1 MPRSLPLTIL
11 LFFLLLGRLQAQTS
25 IQNVNTTSGTH
36 LCPGGTY
43 TVTFDTTGNWTGIGF
58 VMQLSDINGSFVS
71 PTITSS
77 PTFTK
82 SFSFT
87 VPTNATLSNNYSIRV
102 YNTNPLIDA
111 DTLKNI
117 TITRPTPS
125 FTFTPN
131 NACAG
136 TTVNFSNSSTGI
148 GPLSATWNFGT
159 TTGAPASTNTYNPGV
174 SFNPASGNSLVNYN
188 CSLTITDV
196 YGCSSNLIG
205 INPVIVKPKPDPSIL
220 PAAITG
226 NFAVPSGSPNLFR
239 RCITTTPNILTINN
253 SSSTISTNTL
263 YNITWGDASINFNN
277 SSLPNGTVH
286 TFSTLGSF
294 NLIVYTENSFG
305 CSNSRQYQ
313 IFAGTNPQF
322 PSITVPGG
330 STTGFCAPKSFNFQ
344 IGNFSTNTPG
354 TIYKVS
360 SNDQGLEATFTHPP
374 PSTYI
379 KNYPSFSCGS
389 NYLSGASTNNNSFYL
404 KVEASNP
411 CGIADQV
418 AGPIQLSSKPV
429 ADFYRDTI
437 ACVNQNTTFI
447 NQSIKGRFVDPIPP
461 YPCDTT
467 DYPFWEITPAT
478 GWSVIS
484 GVLGPAGLGTENVT
498 VKFTN
503 HGLFRIKLSVNNP
516 NNSTCGEDT
525 ITKTICVQPIPIPS
539 FTLSSSNANNCVPAT
554 ITANNTSNTLNSCAT
569 PIYTWSIRD
578 SLTSTVLNPGNRF
591 VYANGTDNN
600 SVNPTFRFLQKGR
613 YVIRLRI
620 SNTCPGIFIK
630 DTLVI
635 IKDIPVVSLR
645 PDIIYCGNQSLSFS
659 SSNTSHNPTYDSSFS
674 NITSYNW
681 NITPSSGFSF
691 VTGNS
696 NSRNPTISFT
706 NTTNLPITYRVI
718 LTATNVCGTSAP
730 DTQNITINPK
740 PIVGTNST
748 NSAFCS
754 GGNTNIILSHNLAGS
769 VLYYWRAYPSSSFVT
784 GFANQLTGSN
794 GPIIQT
800 LINSGNTPETVTYKV
815 SAFQSSTNCVGDSST
830 IVITVY
836 PIPRVLAAAQAI
848 CSGATLNLA
857 LNSSVSGSL
866 FTWTANS
873 INSQITGFS
882 NNGTPVSGP
891 ISHTL
896 INSSNSSS
904 DTVRYIIRASANNC
918 NSFDTIIRVAVAPV
932 PVISG
937 SNQSICSGTAI
948 NISPSSSVSGSSFS
962 YAASLI
968 NGTVTGFSS
977 GSVIPISQTLNN
989 TGNTI
994 ALVRY
999 IVNSSGPSPTNCPS
1013 LPINIDVTVNPKPV
1027 LSISSSST
1035 ICSGTS
1041 TSITLNSNVTN
1052 SSYRYIATLIS
1063 GTNTSGFYS
1072 KTIDTIGPISQTI
1085 YNTGTINAVVRYSI
1099 VPVIGGC
1106 AGDTVFHLVTI
1117 IPGPVPGTITGA
1129 GSFCSGNNSF
1139 NLTLTGNTGTIVRW
1153 EKTVSPF
1160 TTYDPIANTSTSLS
1174 QSNLTQTTK
1183 YRAVINT
1190 GVGGSC
1196 GSVNTP
1202 DVTIQ
1207 IDSISLGGSLAS
1219 WDTVCTGTNNGT
1231 LILSGKRGLVQTWL
1245 SAPSFSGTWTNISS
1259 TNGLSSYAYSNLV
1272 STTWYKV
1279 QVKNGVCPA
1288 AFSDS
1293 VRILVDQNPS
1303 NALAFDTS
1311 FCLNT
1316 IGTPISGFV
1325 RANPIAVG
1333 NGIWQF
1339 LSGPSPSNLSQSNQ
1353 ILTGISNLLNGDYYY
1368 TWRVSNGKCPA
1379 KQDTAKVTVLLP
1391 IVSSIGSAQTICV
1404 GQTASL
1410 IVGSASNGGTGTY
1423 SFQWQESLDNSNF
1436 TNITGATLSNYN
1448 PGIISVSKWF
1458 RRITISGA
1466 CTHISNSIKVTVLP
1480 SIANNSISA
1489 NQSYCIGSTSSQI
1502 SGSNPTGG
1510 SGVYSYQWQKF
1521 VSGSWVNTSAA
1532 DTFINYS
1539 PGALTQT
1546 TQFQRLVVSDVCS
1559 GAQQNTS
1566 NTVTHTVFPLPV
1578 VNAGINF
1585 TKCNNQAK
1593 FKLVGS
1599 PLGGI
1604 WTGPQAIVSDSINP
1618 NDYAIGTYS
1627 LVYTYTNSNN
1637 CTNRDTVLLTVIAP
1651 PIVNAGNDFS
1661 ICENSASVQLAGFSP
1676 LNGTWSGPGVSVTG
1690 LFNPSI
1696 AGSGIKQLIYSFTA
1710 GTGCSGVDTLLV
1722 TVQPKPS
1729 PNFNL
1734 VPKICAL
1741 DTLNLNATFNS
1752 LASINTYQW
1761 LLSNN
1766 GGLNNNILSS
1776 YNSLTTTAIFPE
1788 NQTSNDYN
1796 YTLKLI
1802 LTTSFGCVDSVSKS
1816 ITQLRRPNAN
1826 FVTGANINCGP
1837 ATYTM
1842 SNGTTNVASTY
1853 AWSVN
1858 PTSDVSIITISSANP
1873 QITLPVN
1880 TSNAVISFEVK
1891 LIATRNTAEL
1901 GCRDTFTA
1909 PLLVYPK
1916 PLANFTMSPSS
1927 SGCSPQTVLFTNV
1940 SNPKN
1945 SENIGEMRFVWS
1957 FTGMSLDT
1965 NPNVTKT
1972 FYNGTGVNDSLYNIT
1987 LIGTSKWGC
1996 KDTMTSSVTVY
2007 PFPKSDF
2014 TGTNYSNCAPFLLN
2028 GTNISLTQYANAN
2041 DTYTWQILDKGMNV
2055 ISTSTGTNIP
2065 TYTINQAN
2073 DTVYYRLITSNI
2085 HGCKPDTL
2093 TRLFRTISNPKA
2105 DFTLSDSVGCHPL
2118 NINITSLS
2126 TVGVAHAWNFG
2137 NGSTSNSINPN
2148 QIFINNSNTIDSTY
2162 QIRLVVT
2169 AGTGCSDTL
2178 KKSIIVY
2185 PKPLASFV
2193 LADKICALDSTTITN
2208 QSVFKT
2214 GAVNYAWTRTS
2225 PLNSLMSF
2233 SSTSSNQ
2240 PTIYF
2245 PENSGSIDTT
2255 FQIRLLV
2262 TSVNSC
2268 VDDTIRPITQLR
2280 RPNANFVTGANIN
2293 CGPATYTMSN
2303 GTTNVNSTYLWSV
2316 SPTSGVFLINNNST
2330 NPQITLPVNTSN
2342 AVINYEVKLIATRN
2356 TAELGCKDTFTAPL
2370 LVYPKPLTNFTMSPS
2385 SSGCSPQTVLF
2396 TNASDPKN
2404 SENIGDMRFV
2414 WSFTGMTSDTNPSL
2428 SRTFYNRT
2436 GIIDS
2441 LYTITLIG
2449 TSKWGCKDTMSSS
2462 VTVYPFPKSDFTG
2475 TNYSNCA
2482 PFLLNGTNISLTQYA
2497 IANDSY
2503 TWQILDKGMNVIS
2516 TSTGTNIPTYTINQ
2530 ANDTVYYRLITSN
2543 VHACKPDT
2551 LTRLFRTIE
2560 NPKALF
2566 SLSDSVGCHPLNIS
2580 ITSQSTVGVGHSWN
2594 FGNGSTSTSIN
2605 PNQSFI
2611 NNSNTIDTTYQIR
2624 LVVTAGTGCRDTL
2637 IKPIIVYPKPLAIFT
2652 ITNQACAGIN
2662 VLPINTSLFKTG
2674 SVQYTWS
2681 RVSPIL
2687 SGLSFSDTT
2696 SANPNIF
2703 MPNNK
2708 GSFDSSYIV
2717 KLKVQTVNG
2726 CIDDTNNSILSLRR
2740 PLADFV
2746 LPNPNCGPTSILV
2759 SNQTNN
2765 VSATFLW
2772 SSTPGISQINSPTS
2786 TNPNLS
2792 FSENLSPDSINYQ
2805 IKLLA
2810 TRTIGNC
2817 SDSITKTVT
2826 VYPKPIADFT
2836 SNSLDS
2842 CGPRLMNFTNVS
2854 NARNG
2859 ENINSLSNF
2868 WTYLNKNSI
2877 SLNTSD
2883 TFRNNGVLDSNYLV
2897 RLIITSLHGCKDTTA
2912 KTVVVRPNAK
2922 AVFTRTTVISCAPF
2936 NINSS
2941 NITTTHFSEA
2951 NLLYSW
2957 YANGT
2962 FLGNGLSFPGYT
2974 IANQADSVL
2983 IKLKVSSKNNCKDD
2997 SLEMWFYTIEN
3008 PKPNFTAVDS
3018 ITCSGVLVQFIN
3030 TSTPINGLSY
3040 QWKYGNNLIAETVKN
3055 PSNKFYNFGDIDT
3068 TIYIKLITIAGGT
3081 GCLDSIVKPIVI
3093 KPLPNP
3099 NFVFRDSIVCYPIK
3113 PNLQVTSLNVP
3124 SINTFTY
3131 QWSVKP
3137 GLAFVDNDTA
3147 SNTTIIHTPDNQ
3159 SGISKNYAVSL
3170 KVASVFGCIDSISKI
3185 FRVPTRPIA
3194 QIGLVPD
3201 SSCGPKTIITNNTSS
3216 FGLNYSWTSL
3226 KNGPIINNSNSFN
3239 AGIQFPNHEGIIDS
3253 IYPIQL
3259 LVVTSEGC
3267 RDSITKPFKIFP
3279 KPIASFVTDLDSGCA
3294 PLDVQF
3300 ASTSIVQKP
3309 ANYSWNFGDGNL
3321 VNTTKDSAL
3330 WTYLGSRNQDTIFN
3344 SILILTSANGCKDTI
3359 SKFIDVLA
3367 GAVAVVK
3374 ISDTAIC
3381 SNALNPTKLTI
3392 QNLSFGSVDTFY
3404 WDFGDGNS
3412 LVTLSDSSIHH
3423 PYPVEGYYRIVLK
3436 AVNTCRV
3443 SFDTAFVLVQTTPKL
3458 NFTKSD
3464 SVGCSPM
3471 KVDFVNLSTD
3481 TFRANFLWNAG
3492 NGFTSN
3498 NFQIPQ
3504 QTYLQSL
3511 TTDTFYFPT
3520 LSINNVCGVFSKVDT
3535 VRVLPLPTAFFLA
3548 NKDSGCSP
3556 LVVEFL
3562 EGSYGVPQ
3570 NYLWDF
3576 GDGTFSIRK
3585 NPIPG
3590 YITYLTNDTPTVYAI
3605 KLRVANIC
3613 GVDSMSRTV
3622 KVMPNTVRSFF
3633 TTSIQ
3638 FGCENL
3644 SVAFTDLSSGGPNIS
3659 WNFGDG
3665 FTSSLKNP
3673 IHTYNTPGIFKAY
3686 QYVNNNC
3693 SYDTSSV
3700 VVSVFPKPKFTI
3712 DKSADSYCVLQA
3724 AQFYANLLDSGD
3736 ITWYFGDGD
3745 SSNEY
3750 NPIHIYK
3757 TSGFKI
3763 VRAQLRSVSNI
3774 CITELIDTVLINA
3787 LPNVSLG
3794 ADSLRACLNVPIKLK
3809 ATANGNPFLF
3819 WDFGDGSFGN
3829 GAENDHYFLF
3839 PGSFEVKVIAVN
3851 AASCSDTA
3859 RVNITIYPI
3868 PETNF
3873 DYTPKDTCTGPA
3885 WVNFTNLT
3893 PGNNTYWWDFG
3904 NGNSSANIDERQL
3917 FTSKGVYYNS
3927 LIATNVYLCKDTVEY
3942 PFTIYEKPIPRF
3954 DFNPSEI
3961 CVGESIQF
3969 TNQSELGK
3977 KYVWYFGDGDSSN
3990 LENPTHIYKD
4000 SGEYYVSLIV
4010 FAGDVCF
4017 DSLRTSK
4024 KIVVHPKPN
4033 PDFTSEILTN
4043 SKPYRTVI
4051 FNYTGTSGKDF
4062 IWTSD
4067 KGNIG
4072 KGKTIGHT
4080 FAEKDSLCF
4089 NVNLFVSS
4097 EYGCDTS
4104 LTKELCLPTYFTGL
4118 FVPNAFTPDYGESK
4132 ASCFLPSGIELEYYH
4147 LKIYNKWGEL
4157 VWESQSLLNGEPSE
4171 AWCGDNKYTGAQ
4183 CPQGTYV
4190 WTIEASYTNKKSWE
4204 GMLYPGA
4211 DKKVRVGNVT
4221 LIR

>member
-1 MPRSLPLTIL
+1 MPRNIL
-11 LFFLLLGRLQAQTS
+11 LTLSFLFLILFQLQAQTS
-25 IQNVNTTSGTH
+25 IQNVSTSSGTH

-43 TVTFDTTGNWTGIGF
+43 IVTFDTTGNWSGINF
-58 VMQLSDINGSFVS
+58 VMILSDVS
-71 PTITSS
+71 GNFLTPTYTSS
-77 PTFTK
+77 STSTK
-82 SFSFT
+82 SFVLNIPSG
-87 VPTNATLSNNYSIRV
+87 VLVSNTYSILV
-102 YNTNPLIDA
+102 MNTGAYIDS

-117 TITRPTPS
+117 TITRPSPS
-125 FTFTPN
+125 YTFTPN

-136 TTVNFSNSSTGI
+136 TTVNFTNTSTGVA
-148 GPLSATWNFGT
+148 PLSATWNFGA

-174 SFNPASGNSLVNYN
+174 SFNPVLGGGSVNY
-188 CSLTITDV
+188 SVKIITTDV
-196 YGCSSNLIG
+196 YGCKDSVTNS
-205 INPVIVKPKPDPSIL
+205 VSVKQKPDDLLINFIATPFVNC
-220 PAAITG
+220 TG
-226 NFAVPSGSPNLFR
+226 TNFL
-239 RCITTTPNILTINN
+239 LTVDNG
-253 SSSTISTNTL
+253 SSTASTNTN
-263 YNITWGDASINFNN
+263 YSINYGVGPTRSF
-277 SSLPNGTVH
+277 SSSFLTD
-286 TFSTLGSF
+286 TFTYSSFGFF
-294 NLIVYTENSFG
+294 NLTNIVTGINGCQNDSTYSVFNGYFPPGSIVNPGLAVTCTPFTFNIPFDSLVYLNPIGTTYTLSFSDG
-305 CSNSRQYQ
+305 RQ
-313 IFAGTNPQF
+313 
-322 PSITVPGG
+322 
-330 STTGFCAPKSFNFQ
+330 
-344 IGNFSTNTPG
+344 
-354 TIYKVS
+354 
-360 SNDQGLEATFTHPP
+360 DTFFVHPP
-374 PSTYI
+374 PAFIPHTVHRG
-379 KNYPSFSCGS
+379 SCGTNAS
-389 NYLSGASTNNNSFYL
+389 NGSTIFPNSFQ
-404 KVEASNP
+404 VNCVVSNP
-411 CGIADQV
+411 CGTNGSVIVPIRTKQKSIANFS
-418 AGPIQLSSKPV
+418 LS
-429 ADFYRDTI
+429 DTI
-437 ACVNQNTTFI
+437 LCLGNNLVI
-447 NQSIKGRFVDPIPP
+447 NDISLIGKYPSGNPIGTSCDSQATRLWNITGPNYSI
-461 YPCDTT
+461 
-467 DYPFWEITPAT
+467 
-478 GWSVIS
+478 IS
-484 GVLGPAGLGTENVT
+484 GALGVSHTYSGQGSVSLIIQPTQTGI
-498 VKFTN
+498 FTIR
-503 HGLFRIKLSVNNP
+503 LIKRNLSD
-516 NNSTCGEDT
+516 CGPDT
-525 ITKTICVQPIPIPS
+525 ITKTICVQPIPIPA
-539 FTLSSSNANNCVPAT
+539 FTLSSNNANNCVPAT
-554 ITANNTSNTLNSCAT
+554 ITATNTSNTLNSCAT
-569 PIYTWSIRD
+569 PTYTWSIRD

-591 VYANGTDNN
+591 IYTNGTDSS

-620 SNTCPGIFIK
+620 SNTCPGVFIK

-645 PDIIYCGNQSLSFS
+645 PDVVYCGNQTLSFS
-659 SSNTSHNPTYDSSFS
+659 SSNLNHNPIYDSSFGG
-674 NITSYNW
+674 ITAYNW
-681 NITPSSGFSF
+681 NIFPNTGFSF
-691 VTGNS
+691 VSGNS

-706 NTTNLPITYRVI
+706 NATSLPITYRII
-718 LTATNVCGTSAP
+718 LTATNVCGVSAP
-730 DTQNITINPK
+730 DTQNIIINPK
-740 PIVGTNST
+740 PIVAANSANST
-748 NSAFCS
+748 FCS
-754 GGNTNIILSHNLAGS
+754 GGNTNIILNHNLVGA
-769 VLYYWRAYPSSSFVT
+769 VQFYWRAYPSSSFVS
-784 GFANQLTGSN
+784 GFSNQLALN
-794 GPIIQT
+794 PGPISQT
-800 LINSGNTPETVTYKV
+800 LINTGNNIETVTYKI
-815 SAFQSSTNCVGDSST
+815 AGFQSSTNCTGDSST
-830 IVITVY
+830 VVITVY
-836 PIPRVLAAAQAI
+836 PIPKVLASAQSI
-848 CSGATLNLA
+848 CSGTILNLS
-857 LNSSVSGSL
+857 LNSTVSGSL

-873 INSQITGFS
+873 VNSQISGFS
-882 NNGTPVSGP
+882 NNSTPVAGP
-891 ISHTL
+891 IVHTL
-896 INSSNSSS
+896 INTSNSTP
-904 DTVRYIIRASANNC
+904 DTVRYTIRASANNC
-918 NSFDTIIRVAVAPV
+918 NSADTVIKIRVSPTPV
-932 PVISG
+932 VNG
-937 SNQSICSGTAI
+937 SNQSICSA
-948 NISPSSSVSGSSFS
+948 NQISLNPTSSVVGSSFN
-962 YAASLI
+962 YTASLI
-968 NGTVTGFSS
+968 NGTVTGHSS
-977 GSVIPISQTLNN
+977 GSVIPINQTLTNIG
-989 TGNTI
+989 TTI

-999 IVNSSGPSPTNCPS
+999 TISSTGPLPTNCPC
-1013 LPINIDVTVNPKPV
+1013 LPVNIDVTVNPKPV
-1027 LSISSSST
+1027 LSISNSST

-1052 SSYRYIATLIS
+1052 SSYRYLATLIS

-1072 KTIDTIGPISQTI
+1072 KTTDTIGPISQTI
-1085 YNTGTINAVVRYSI
+1085 YNTGTTNSVVRYSI
-1099 VPVIGGC
+1099 IPIIGGC

-1117 IPGPVPGTITGA
+1117 IPGPIPGTISSVGP
-1129 GSFCSGNNSF
+1129 FCSGNNNF
-1139 NLTLTGNTGTIVRW
+1139 NLTLSGNTGTIVRW
-1153 EKTVSPF
+1153 EKSVSPF
-1160 TTYDPIANTSTSLS
+1160 TIYDPITNTSTTLS

-1202 DVTIQ
+1202 DITVQ
-1207 IDSISLGGSLAS
+1207 IDSISLGGSLTGA
-1219 WDTVCTGTNNGT
+1219 DTVCTGTNSGT
-1231 LILSGKRGLVQTWL
+1231 IVLSGKRGTIQSWL
-1245 SAPSFSGTWTNISS
+1245 SAPNFNGTWSNISG
-1259 TNGLSSYAYSNLV
+1259 TNGLNSYTYSNLV

-1293 VRILVDQNPS
+1293 IRILVDQNPS
-1303 NALAFDTS
+1303 NAIAFDTS

-1325 RANPIAVG
+1325 RANPISVG
-1333 NGIWQF
+1333 TGIWQF
-1339 LSGPSPSNLSQSNQ
+1339 LSGPISSTVNQPNQ

-1368 TWRVSNGKCPA
+1368 TWHVSNGKCPA

-1391 IVSSIGSAQTICV
+1391 IVSSIGTAQTICF
-1404 GQTASL
+1404 GQTANL
-1410 IVGSASNGGTGTY
+1410 LVGASTSGGSGTY
-1423 SFQWQESLDNSNF
+1423 SYQWQESLDNSIY
-1436 TNITGATLSNYN
+1436 TNITGANLSNYN
-1448 PGIISVSKWF
+1448 PGSLSVSKWF
-1458 RRITISGA
+1458 RRITNSGA
-1466 CTHISNSIKVTVLP
+1466 CTHISNSVKITVLP
-1480 SIANNSISA
+1480 AIGNNSISA
-1489 NQSYCIGSTSSQI
+1489 NLSYCIGNSSNPI
-1502 SGSNPTGG
+1502 IGSNPSGG
-1510 SGVYSYQWQKF
+1510 NGVYHFQWQKF
-1521 VSGSWVNTSAA
+1521 VSGSWVNISPA
-1532 DTFINYS
+1532 DTLINYS

-1546 TQFQRLVVSDVCS
+1546 TDFRRIVTSDVCS
-1559 GAQQNTS
+1559 GAQQNIS
-1566 NTVTHTVFPLPV
+1566 NIVTHTVFPLPT
-1578 VNAGINF
+1578 VNAGIDF
-1585 TKCNNQAK
+1585 TKCNNQAP
-1593 FKLVGS
+1593 FTLTGS
-1599 PLGGI
+1599 PSSGT
-1604 WTGPQAIVSDSINP
+1604 WTGPQAIVANTINP
-1618 NDYAIGTYS
+1618 TAYSIGVYP
-1627 LVYTYTNSNN
+1627 LVYTFTNSNN
-1637 CTNRDTVLLTVIAP
+1637 CTNRDTVLFSVIAP
-1651 PIVNAGNDFS
+1651 PVVNAGNDFS
-1661 ICENSASVQLAGFSP
+1661 ICENASSVLLTGFSP
-1676 LNGTWSGPGVSVTG
+1676 AGGTWSGPGVSSSG
-1690 LFNPSI
+1690 LFNPSTS
-1696 AGSGIKQLIYSFTA
+1696 GSGIIQLIYSFTA
-1710 GTGCSGVDTLLV
+1710 GTGCSGVDTILI
-1722 TVQPKPS
+1722 TVHPKPS

-1734 VPKICAL
+1734 QAKICAL
-1741 DTLNLNATFNS
+1741 DTLNLNATYNS

-1761 LLSNN
+1761 LVSNN
-1766 GGLNNNILSS
+1766 GGLTNSILNS
-1776 YNSLTTTAIFPE
+1776 YNSSNATAIFPE
-1788 NQTSNDYN
+1788 NLSSNDYT
-1796 YTLKLI
+1796 YTFKLKL
-1802 LTTSFGCVDSVSKS
+1802 TTNFGCVDSVSKNITQLRRPNS
-1816 ITQLRRPNAN
+1816 NFVTGSNINCGPASYTMSNGTTNVASNYLWSVSPTNGVFLINNNSTNPQIILPVNTSNAVINYEVKLIATRNTAELGCRDSFTAPLLVYPKPLANFTMSPTSSGCSPQTVLFTNASDPKNSENLNEMRFVWSFTGMASDTNPSLSRTFYNRTGIIDSLYNITLIGTSKWGCKDTMSSSVTVYPFPKSDFAGTNYSNCAPFLLNGTNISLTQYSIANDTYTWQILDKGMNVISQTTGTNIPTYTINQANDTVYYRLITSNVHGCKPDTLTRLFRTISNPKADFTLSDSVGCHPLNINLTSLSTVGVGHSWNFGNGSISNSINPNQIFINNSNTIDTTYQIRLVVTAGTGCTDTLKKSITVYPKPLASFILADKICALDSTIITNQSVFKTGAVNYSWTRTSPVNSLMSFSSTTVNQPSIYFPENTGSIDSVFQIRLVVTSVNSCVDDTIRPITQLRRPNAN

-1837 ATYTM
+1837 AIYTM
-1842 SNGTTNVASTY
+1842 SNGTTNVGSTY
-1853 AWSVN
+1853 LWSVS
-1858 PTSDVSIITISSANP
+1858 PTNGVFLINNNSTNP

-1880 TSNAVISFEVK
+1880 TSNAVINYEVK

-1916 PLANFTMSPSS
+1916 PLTNFTMSPSS
-1927 SGCSPQTVLFTNV
+1927 SGCSPQTVLFTNA
-1940 SNPKN
+1940 SDPKN
-1945 SENIGEMRFVWS
+1945 SENINEMKFVWS
-1957 FTGMSLDT
+1957 FTGMTSDT
-1965 NPNVTKT
+1965 NPSLSRT
-1972 FYNGTGVNDSLYNIT
+1972 FYNRTGIIDSVYNIT

-1996 KDTMTSSVTVY
+1996 KDTMSSSVTLF

-2014 TGTNYSNCAPFLLN
+2014 TGTNYSNCAPFILN
-2028 GTNISLTQYANAN
+2028 SSNINLTQYSIAN
-2041 DTYTWQILDKGMNV
+2041 DTYVWQILDKGMNV
-2055 ISTSTGTNIP
+2055 ISQTTGTNIP

-2073 DTVYYRLITSNI
+2073 DTVYYRLITSNV

-2126 TVGVAHAWNFG
+2126 TVGV
-2137 NGSTSNSINPN
+2137 
-2148 QIFINNSNTIDSTY
+2148 
-2162 QIRLVVT
+2162 
-2169 AGTGCSDTL
+2169 
-2178 KKSIIVY
+2178 
-2185 PKPLASFV
+2185 
-2193 LADKICALDSTTITN
+2193 
-2208 QSVFKT
+2208 
-2214 GAVNYAWTRTS
+2214 
-2225 PLNSLMSF
+2225 
-2233 SSTSSNQ
+2233 
-2240 PTIYF
+2240 
-2245 PENSGSIDTT
+2245 
-2255 FQIRLLV
+2255 
-2262 TSVNSC
+2262 
-2268 VDDTIRPITQLR
+2268 
-2280 RPNANFVTGANIN
+2280 
-2293 CGPATYTMSN
+2293 
-2303 GTTNVNSTYLWSV
+2303 
-2316 SPTSGVFLINNNST
+2316 
-2330 NPQITLPVNTSN
+2330 
-2342 AVINYEVKLIATRN
+2342 
-2356 TAELGCKDTFTAPL
+2356 
-2370 LVYPKPLTNFTMSPS
+2370 
-2385 SSGCSPQTVLF
+2385 
-2396 TNASDPKN
+2396 
-2404 SENIGDMRFV
+2404 
-2414 WSFTGMTSDTNPSL
+2414 
-2428 SRTFYNRT
+2428 
-2436 GIIDS
+2436 
-2441 LYTITLIG
+2441 
-2449 TSKWGCKDTMSSS
+2449 
-2462 VTVYPFPKSDFTG
+2462 
-2475 TNYSNCA
+2475 
-2482 PFLLNGTNISLTQYA
+2482 
-2497 IANDSY
+2497 
-2503 TWQILDKGMNVIS
+2503 
-2516 TSTGTNIPTYTINQ
+2516 
-2530 ANDTVYYRLITSN
+2530 
-2543 VHACKPDT
+2543 
-2551 LTRLFRTIE
+2551 
-2560 NPKALF
+2560 
-2566 SLSDSVGCHPLNIS
+2566 
-2580 ITSQSTVGVGHSWN
+2580 GHSWN

-2611 NNSNTIDTTYQIR
+2611 NNSNTIDSTYQIR

-2637 IKPIIVYPKPLAIFT
+2637 IKPIVVYPKPLANFS
-2652 ITNQACAGIN
+2652 ITNQACAGIY
-2662 VLPINTSLFKTG
+2662 VLPNNTSLVKPGT
-2674 SVQYTWS
+2674 VQYTWS

-2703 MPNNK
+2703 IPNNK
-2708 GSFDSSYIV
+2708 GSFDSSYII
-2717 KLKVQTVNG
+2717 KLKVQSING

-2772 SSTPGISQINSPTS
+2772 SSTPGISQINTSTS

-2842 CGPRLMNFTNVS
+2842 CGPRLMSFTNVS

-2859 ENINSLSNF
+2859 GNISSLSNL
-2868 WTYLNKNSI
+2868 WTYLNKNSNT
-2877 SLNTSD
+2877 LNSID
-2883 TFRNNGVLDSNYLV
+2883 TFRNTGVIDSNYLV

-2912 KTVVVRPNAK
+2912 KTVIVRPNAK
-2922 AVFTRTTVISCAPF
+2922 AVFTRTTAISCAPF

-2941 NITTTHFSEA
+2941 NIITTHFSEA

-2957 YANGT
+2957 YANGN
-2962 FLGNGLSFPGYT
+2962 FLGTGLTFPGYT
-2974 IANQADSVL
+2974 LANQADSVL

-3008 PKPNFTAVDS
+3008 PKPNFIAVDS
-3018 ITCSGVLVQFIN
+3018 IICSGVLVQFNN

-3040 QWKYGNNLIAETVKN
+3040 QWKYGNNLIAETIKN
-3055 PSNKFYNFGDIDT
+3055 PANKFYNFGDLDT
-3068 TIYIKLITIAGGT
+3068 TIFIKLITIAGGT
-3081 GCLDSIVKPIVI
+3081 GCLDSIIKPIVI

-3099 NFVFRDSIVCYPIK
+3099 NFVFNDSIVCYPIK
-3113 PNLQVTSLNVP
+3113 PNLQITSLNVP
-3124 SINTFTY
+3124 LINSTTY
-3131 QWSVKP
+3131 QWSINP

-3147 SNTTIIHTPDNQ
+3147 SISTFIQTPDNQ
-3159 SGISKNYAVSL
+3159 SGISNNYAVKL
-3170 KVASVFGCIDSISKI
+3170 KVASGFGCIDSISKI
-3185 FRVPTRPIA
+3185 FKVPTRPIA

-3216 FGLNYSWTSL
+3216 FGLNYNWTSF
-3226 KNGPIINNSNSFN
+3226 KNGPIINNLNSFN
-3239 AGIQFPNHEGIIDS
+3239 TGIQFPNHEGIVDS

-3309 ANYSWNFGDGNL
+3309 ATYSWNFGDGNS
-3321 VNTTKDSAL
+3321 VNTIKDSAL
-3330 WTYLGSRNQDTIFN
+3330 WTYLGSRNQDTTFN
-3344 SILILTSANGCKDTI
+3344 SILVLTSSNGCKDTI
-3359 SKFIDVLA
+3359 SKSIDVLA

-3374 ISDTAIC
+3374 ISDTIIC
-3381 SNALNPTKLTI
+3381 SNSVNPTKLTI

-3404 WDFGDGNS
+3404 WDFGDGIS
-3412 LVTLSDSSIHH
+3412 LMTLSDSTINH
-3423 PYPVEGYYRIVLK
+3423 PYPIEGYYRIVLK

-3443 SFDTAFVLVQTTPKL
+3443 SFDTAFVLVQTPPNV

-3481 TFRANFLWNAG
+3481 TFRAKFLWNAG

-3511 TTDTFYFPT
+3511 TTDTFYYPI
-3520 LSINNVCGVFSKVDT
+3520 LSISNACGIFSKVDT

-3570 NYLWDF
+3570 TYLWDF
-3576 GDGTFSIRK
+3576 GEGTFSTRQ

-3590 YITYLTNDTPTVYAI
+3590 YITYLTNDTPTVYTI
-3605 KLRVANIC
+3605 KLRVGNIC
-3613 GVDSMSRTV
+3613 GVDSISRTV
-3622 KVMPNTVRSFF
+3622 KVLPNTVRSFF

-3673 IHTYNTPGIFKAY
+3673 THTYNTPGIFKAY

-3700 VVSVFPKPKFTI
+3700 VVSVFPKPKFII
-3712 DKSADSYCVLQA
+3712 DKSADSYCVLQP

-3794 ADSLRACLNVPIKLK
+3794 ADSLRACLNVPVKLN

-3829 GAENDHYFLF
+3829 GAENDHYFLY

-3893 PGNNTYWWDFG
+3893 PGNNTYLWMFG
-3904 NGNSSANIDERQL
+3904 NGNSSTNINERQL
-3917 FTSKGVYYNS
+3917 FTNKGVYYNT
-3927 LIATNVYLCKDTVEY
+3927 LIATNIYLCKDTMEY

-4000 SGEYYVSLIV
+4000 SGEYYVSLLV

-4017 DSLRTSK
+4017 DSLRTTK
-4024 KIVVHPKPN
+4024 KIVVYPKPN
-4033 PDFTSEILTN
+4033 PDFSSVLLTN

-4062 IWTSD
+4062 VWTSD

-4072 KGKTIGHT
+4072 KGSTIGHT
-4080 FAEKDSLCF
+4080 FAEADSGCF
-4089 NVNLFVSS
+4089 KVNLVVTSTF
-4097 EYGCDTS
+4097 GCDTNLS
-4104 LTKELCLPTYFTGL
+4104 KEICLPTYFTGL

-4171 AWCGDNKYTGAQ
+4171 AWCGDNKYTGEQ
-4183 CPQGTYV
+4183 CPQGSYV
-4190 WTIEASYTNKKSWE
+4190 WTIEASYTNKKSWD